1 MMREPDL
8 PANPVQLSWY
18 QQGCTLAEAGHLIA
32 AVNAFT
38 AAIDRQDEL
47 AQAYFQ
53 RGVCHY
59 LLRNCHR
66 AEMDL
71 NAAGV
76 LGCRDAL
83 LWSRYD
89 FRHNAD

>member
-1 MMREPDL
+1 MSEPDPPTD
-8 PANPVQLSWY
+8 PAQSSWY
-18 QQGCTLAEAGHLIA
+18 QQGCTLAKAGKLMEAVA
-32 AVNAFT
+32 AFT
-38 AAIDRQDEL
+38 AAIDGHDEP
-47 AQAYFQ
+47 AQAYFR

-59 LLRNCHR
+59 LLSHCHR
-66 AEMDL
+66 AEIDL
-71 NAAGV
+71 NAAGL